1 MSTITIKKFAEQIG
15 IDAEKLVEQLKQ
27 AGVEGKTVGD
37 SLEDAEKRQLLD
49 FLRGGSPEEAK
60 PVQRSKI
67 TLNRKTTSEIQQKS
81 RTGTTRTVQV
91 QTRKEQNVY
100 KT

>member
-1 MSTITIKKFAEQIG
+1 M
-15 IDAEKLVEQLKQ
+15 
-27 AGVEGKTVGD
+27 
-37 SLEDAEKRQLLD
+37 EDAEKRQLLD
-49 FLRGGSPEEAK
+49 FLRGNSAGDDK

-91 QTRKEQNVY
+91 QTRKSRTYIKREVLEQQEQE
-100 KT
+100 